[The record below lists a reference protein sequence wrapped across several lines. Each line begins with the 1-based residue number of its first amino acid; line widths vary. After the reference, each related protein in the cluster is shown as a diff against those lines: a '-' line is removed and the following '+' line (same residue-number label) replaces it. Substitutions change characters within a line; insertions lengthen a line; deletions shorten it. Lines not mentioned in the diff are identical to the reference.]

1 MLVGA
6 PEAPHPVQEFVPLGD
21 LVLDLLLE
29 RPGRRRRLGWRLTAA
44 LLGKD
49 LLGRLAVELVA
60 ERELILARIGGLCR
74 PAWWRHRPLEVV
86 VRVPYLLLGAPVRQA
101 LDRGWPLAVHA
112 LTHLGHAHGAL
123 RNRRV
128 AGRRFLGELVL
139 LQRVERHKAH
149 RGGLFGARL
158 ELDLIRFRVLVANAL
173 AGVFAIEPRHRAQHR
188 SFLLVHK
195 SAPQRWR
202 VALLRQLVSHGRRG
216 AQSRASGRRRTRRR
230 RRVLRAA
237 AHQRLEARVRR
248 HPSRLVV
255 QIGREDDRL

>member
-1 MLVGA
+1 M
-6 PEAPHPVQEFVPLGD
+6 
-21 LVLDLLLE
+21 
-29 RPGRRRRLGWRLTAA
+29 W
-44 LLGKD
+44 
-49 LLGRLAVELVA
+49 
-60 ERELILARIGGLCR
+60 
-74 PAWWRHRPLEVV
+74 
-86 VRVPYLLLGAPVRQA
+86 QA
-101 LDRGWPLAVHA
+101 LDWGWPLAVHA

-128 AGRRFLGELVL
+128 AGRHFLGELVL

-173 AGVFAIEPRHRAQHR
+173 AGVFAVEPRHRAQHR
-188 SFLLVHK
+188 SFLLVYK

-202 VALLRQLVSHGRRG
+202 VALLRQLVSHSRRG

-237 AHQRLEARVRR
+237 AHQRLESRVRR
-248 HPSRLVV
+248 HPSTVGKEKEAASSSSTCGPGLFDFVV
-255 QIGREDDRL
+255 VSRRTVRTVEFPSYRTVTDENSFCSARMHGSY